1 MPATPSTGPL
11 VEAGLSDRPLG
22 LGQLL
27 IIVARAGAVLGAT
40 LLLYALMPVDS
51 DSTTVWI
58 VSAACLGLLVVFGIF
73 FRQFGRIER
82 SDRPGAAAIESL
94 VLVVGLFLTL
104 FALIYVT
111 LSASDPGT
119 FTQPLDK
126 VAGIYF
132 SVTILSTVGYGD
144 IAPTTDLTR
153 ILVTVQMLL
162 DIALIGAAVK
172 LLGMKAKNVQEARH
186 RRHPREAALERDRS
200 GHADGPAEHQPDTT
214 RP

>member
-1 MPATPSTGPL
+1 MPAKPSTGPL
-11 VEAGLSDRPLG
+11 VEAGLVERPMG
-22 LGQLL
+22 FVQLVTIL
-27 IIVARAGAVLGAT
+27 ARAGGVLGVT
-40 LLLYALMPVDS
+40 LLGYALLPVDS
-51 DSTTVWI
+51 ASSTVWV
-58 VSAACLGLLVVFGIF
+58 VSVACLGLVVVLGVF

-104 FALIYVT
+104 FALIYVS

-172 LLGMKAKNVQEARH
+172 LLGLKAKHVQEARH
-186 RRHPREAALERDRS
+186 RRHPREAAPQRGRS
-200 GHADGPAEHQPDTT
+200 GHADGPAEHQPDPT